1 MISRREFCQRATL
14 ISLAPTIPGFLTHM
28 AQAASPT
35 LDDRILV
42 IIQLSG
48 GNDGLNTVVPYN
60 DDDYRRL
67 RPKLA
72 IAKDRVHRLNDTVGL
87 HPAMK
92 AAHELFTEGRLAI
105 VLGVGYPNPNKSHDV
120 SMSIWQTAR
129 LDPEE
134 HRSYGW
140 IGRALDELPPSTAD
154 QAASILVGKETPPM
168 ALRGRHS
175 IAASFSDSNELNMV
189 DVPSR
194 IMSPA
199 NGNDLSTYLRRNTL
213 QTMITAERLRQMA
226 KTSRS
231 ETKPPDSELANR
243 LALIAQLIKCDFGA
257 RVYYVVQSGYDTHA
271 LQLSSHE
278 RLLRDLSRGLKFFL
292 DELKRAKL
300 DDRVLVMA
308 FSEFGRPLE
317 ENASEGTDHGTAG
330 PVFLAGSNLRAG
342 LHGTTPRLDALS
354 DGDLPVTTDFRQVYQ
369 QVLNKWLK
377 VPSLASL
384 NGEFPNL
391 EIL

>member
-105 VLGVGYPNPNKSHDV
+105 VQGVGYPNPNKSHDV

-168 ALRGRHS
+168 ALRG
-175 IAASFSDSNELNMV
+175 APFD
-189 DVPSR
+189 
-194 IMSPA
+194 
-199 NGNDLSTYLRRNTL
+199 RR
-213 QTMITAERLRQMA
+213 
-226 KTSRS
+226 
-231 ETKPPDSELANR
+231 
-243 LALIAQLIKCDFGA
+243 
-257 RVYYVVQSGYDTHA
+257 
-271 LQLSSHE
+271 
-278 RLLRDLSRGLKFFL
+278 
-292 DELKRAKL
+292 
-300 DDRVLVMA
+300 LV
-308 FSEFGRPLE
+308 F
-317 ENASEGTDHGTAG
+317 
-330 PVFLAGSNLRAG
+330 
-342 LHGTTPRLDALS
+342 
-354 DGDLPVTTDFRQVYQ
+354 
-369 QVLNKWLK
+369 
-377 VPSLASL
+377 
-384 NGEFPNL
+384 
-391 EIL
+391 